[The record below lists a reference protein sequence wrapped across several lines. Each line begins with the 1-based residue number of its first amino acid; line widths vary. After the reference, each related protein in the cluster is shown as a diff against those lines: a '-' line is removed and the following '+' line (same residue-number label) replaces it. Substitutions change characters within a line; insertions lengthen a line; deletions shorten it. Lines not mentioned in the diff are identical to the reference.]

1 MDILDLDEL
10 KWYDD
15 NTFGSACAATSDDG
29 KLPRHF
35 GLAGQSL
42 ESLSPEIIRRAELA
56 KVINVRERGAWRW
69 TKMTHNFVA
78 RFGASRSSG
87 GTRPF

>member
-1 MDILDLDEL
+1 MNVLDLDEL

-15 NTFGSACAATSDDG
+15 KTFGSSRAATGDDG

-42 ESLSPEIIRRAELA
+42 ESLPPEIICCAELA
-56 KVINVRERGAWRW
+56 KVITERERGAW